1 MIAGISLDNTFLLLI
16 AVAGFWFAARFL
28 IGPKRG
34 APGLKAMFGREKP
47 VPLMGIGKD
56 AIATLLA
63 DTRQFVVAAPDLRG
77 LILAGPF
84 AAGAARR
91 DSIVTLVALA
101 EDVLPY
107 AGKEWLAGWPYPA
120 RGHAVTDHRIDHGAA
135 ETIHRMTLR
144 GSPPLEVHFVLVSQL
159 DVPPS
164 LLQALTEG
172 AESIDDPAGLAE
184 KLRLRWSEQIRVAKP
199 KA

>member
-1 MIAGISLDNTFLLLI
+1 MIAGISLDNAFLLLI
-16 AVAGFWFAARFL
+16 AVAGFWFTARFL

-63 DTRQFVVAAPDLRG
+63 DSRKFVVSAPDLRG

-84 AAGAARR
+84 AVEAAGSR
-91 DSIVTLVALA
+91 STVTLVILS
-101 EDVLPY
+101 EDVAPY
-107 AGKEWLAGWPYPA
+107 AGKEWLARWPYPA
-120 RGHAVTDHRIDHGAA
+120 RGHVITDHRIDHDAAGA
-135 ETIHRMTLR
+135 IHRMTLR
-144 GSPPLEVHFVLVSQL
+144 GSPPLEVHFVRVSQL
-159 DVPPS
+159 DVPPA
-164 LLQALTEG
+164 LHQALAEG

-184 KLRLRWSEQIRVAKP
+184 KLRQRWSEQIRSATP

>member
-16 AVAGFWFAARFL
+16 AVAGFWFTARFL

-63 DTRQFVVAAPDLRG
+63 DARKFVVAAPDLRG

-84 AAGAARR
+84 AAEAAGSR
-91 DSIVTLVALA
+91 STVTLIVLA
-101 EDVLPY
+101 EDVAPY
-107 AGKEWLAGWPYPA
+107 ADKEWLARWPYPA
-120 RGHAVTDHRIDHGAA
+120 RGHTITDHRIDQGAA
-135 ETIHRMTLR
+135 ETIHRLTLR
-144 GSPPLEVHFVLVSQL
+144 GSPPLEIHFVRVNQL

-164 LLQALTEG
+164 LHRTLAEG

-184 KLRLRWSEQIRVAKP
+184 KLRLHWGEQIRAATP